1 MAMLPKSFSRKL
13 SNLTVEIKISPL
25 FRYKFG
31 VAKAL
36 ILYGITMIRLG
47 CKLVGMNVTV
57 GLPDDTE
64 K

>member
-1 MAMLPKSFSRKL
+1 MAMFPKSFSPKL

-25 FRYKFG
+25 FRYKYG

-36 ILYGITMIRLG
+36 IMYGITMIRLG
-47 CKLVGMNVTV
+47 AKMVGMNVRV
-57 GLPDDTE
+57 DLIDDTE